1 VIIQLQG
8 PFQDDWLLIRDSVG
22 SFYCAIQFNPLT
34 GMANLSTHHMVSTTE
49 GTETWNSSIY
59 LNIQPFSKSY
69 YNFHF
74 LYPGLNFSTQECQ
87 MNYNLSNNQT
97 KQQNSQTKDGFTT
110 YYVLSSG
117 ELSSSSTESQVKK
130 KEMQERR
137 RKKKE
142 KKLVREERRRKK
154 EEKRKKEERRRK
166 EEKRRK
172 KEGRRRK
179 VCYK

>member
-1 VIIQLQG
+1 MIIQLQG
-8 PFQDDWLLIRDSVG
+8 PCQEDWLLIRDSVG

-59 LNIQPFSKSY
+59 LNIRPFSKSY

-110 YYVLSSG
+110 YVLSSG